1 MKTLLS
7 LFLTAALSC
16 QLPAVPVYPGT
27 APGRAA
33 MAETASGNQTVYR
46 VSNALLSATY
56 VYDRQTGKL
65 TFGGL
70 SVQGKIVAAAENT
83 LFIINLKDGSS
94 LRSEN
99 MTLQSVSSGYDP
111 GDRKAVKAADRI
123 PSRYLEAVF
132 AEGAVTV
139 RWRAVLHNGSHYLR
153 TEMKISSSEVLE
165 ANNVIAMRYRLLPN
179 GGAVVVRGT
188 AKSGNP
194 VTSPD
199 VFCGLET
206 PTGVNFVT
214 LPSGSSGG
222 DWNPFSWSPTSWT
235 DVTDSTLIPED
246 MKTVNGTKLNMDNL
260 TTCEGAV
267 SYAAAGTDTVTFR
280 YASGT
285 HRLNM
290 VGVQLLNEHGSVI
303 SQDIHAGYTGGA
315 ASQNSYTLQIPAAG
329 TYRLRYWVETQTETI
344 TSSGTIEH
352 SLSPVLVVEE
362 DASND
367 PWLVQGRWPRS
378 AALQPDASETLRVWE
393 VSSVIG
399 VLAPGQE
406 RRSVLAYTE
415 RQRAVPYRFMVHY
428 NSWYELNIN
437 RNGGTWENRMQESQ
451 CLPVVEAWKKNLFD
465 AHQVGLD
472 AFVWDDGWDDFD
484 SLWNFHPGFPDG
496 FSKLNTECLKQG
508 AGQGAWLGPTGG
520 YAPAQGSRLNA
531 WKAQHP
537 EAPAFNLSNSV
548 YFEGFTDRCKFMV
561 RNYDMRYFKF
571 DGIGSDAEGIINVIR
586 ELRTEREDLYFNC
599 TVGTW
604 ASPFWY
610 MYADSTWRDGNDY
623 QERGDGDNDGYGH
636 RNKWLTYRDDQIHS
650 TFVTKSPLCTLNSL
664 MFHGVIHS
672 SHGGPNAMSK
682 DVESVKWEMRLS
694 VVCGSSLQELYLD
707 KDLMTAEHWAEL
719 ARCIKWFRSNRDVL
733 ADVHWVGGAPWDD
746 TQAENER
753 GGIYGWAAWNRDKAT
768 LALRNSS
775 KAPHTYT
782 FTLRQALDIP
792 PGNGEAVAFRAVYD
806 DQPEHRELTEKPL
819 SPDTPVTVTMQ
830 PYEAIVFDTGADTVS
845 PRTAWDAWIAANLGG
860 EDANNEALAAETAD
874 PDGDGIVNLM
884 EFALGGDMLK
894 PDRLNG
900 REGDTALITH
910 GMEEGHVLTM
920 TFTPNPDAV
929 GVVRYTAQF
938 SNDLTTWEDVP
949 VELPEEAAKTPTP
962 VTVKDPN
969 AAAAIPRRFARLK
982 VEMMDN
988 TAK

>member
-1 MKTLLS
+1 MT
-7 LFLTAALSC
+7 
-16 QLPAVPVYPGT
+16 
-27 APGRAA
+27 
-33 MAETASGNQTVYR
+33 ETASGNQTVYR

-56 VYDRQTGKL
+56 VYDRQMGKL
-65 TFGGL
+65 TFGDL
-70 SVQGKIVAAAENT
+70 SVQGKTVATSENT
-83 LFIINLKDGSS
+83 LFIINLKDGSC

-165 ANNVIAMRYRLLPN
+165 ANNVIAMRYPVLPN

-222 DWNPFSWSPTSWT
+222 DWNPFSWSPSSWT

-246 MKTVNGTKLNMDNL
+246 MKTVNGTKLNMDKL

-267 SYAAAGTDTVTFR
+267 SYTAAGTDTVTFR
-280 YASGT
+280 YASGN

-290 VGVQLLNEHGSVI
+290 VGVQLLDEHGSVI
-303 SQDIHAGYTGGA
+303 SQDIHAGYTGGS

-352 SLSPVLVVEE
+352 SLSPTLAVEE
-362 DASND
+362 DAPND

-393 VSSVIG
+393 ISSVIG

-415 RQRAVPYRFMVHY
+415 RQRAVPYRSMVHY

-437 RNGGTWENRMQESQ
+437 RNGGSWQNRMQESQ

-465 AHQVGLD
+465 LHQVGLD

-520 YAPAQGSRLNA
+520 YAPAQSSRLSA

-610 MYADSTWRDGNDY
+610 MYADSTWRGDTDY
-623 QERGDGDNDGYGH
+623 GERGTGNENRH
-636 RNKWLTYRDDQIHS
+636 KWLTYRDYWIYTNYVSQ
-650 TFVTKSPLCTLNSL
+650 SPLCPLNSL
-664 MFHGVIHS
+664 MFHGLIVS
-672 SHGGPNAMSK
+672 ANGPPRVMDRSL
-682 DVESVKWEMRLS
+682 ESVKWEMRIS
-694 VVCGSSLQELYLD
+694 VACGSSLQELYVD
-707 KDLMTAEHWAEL
+707 KDLMTEAHWAEL
-719 ARCIKWFRSNRDVL
+719 ARCIKWYRSNQDVL
-733 ADVHWVGGAPWDD
+733 VDTHWVGGHPYNGSD
-746 TQAENER
+746 
-753 GGIYGWAAWNRDKAT
+753 GSIYGWASWNRDKAALT
-768 LALRNSS
+768 LRNSS
-775 KAPHTYT
+775 SSIKTLT
-782 FTLRQALDIP
+782 FTLRQVLDIP
-792 PGNGEAVAFRAVYD
+792 PANRDAVALRAVYS
-806 DQPEHRELTEKPL
+806 DQTEHQEITNQPL
-819 SPDTPVTVTMQ
+819 DPDTTVTVKMA
-830 PYEAIVFDTGADTVS
+830 PYEIVVFDTGENRTS
-845 PRTAWDAWIAANLGG
+845 PKTAWDGWIATNLGG
-860 EDANNEALAAETAD
+860 EDANNKALAAETAD

-962 VTVKDPN
+962 VTVKEPD

>member
-1 MKTLLS
+1 MKAILS
-7 LFLTAALSC
+7 LFLMAALSC

-33 MAETASGNQTVYR
+33 MTETASGNQTVYR

-56 VYDRQTGKL
+56 VHDRGKGTL
-65 TFGGL
+65 AFGGL
-70 SVQGKIVAAAENT
+70 SVQGKDVAASENT
-83 LFIINLKDGSS
+83 LFIINLKDGSA
-94 LRSEN
+94 LRSES

-111 GDRKAVKAADRI
+111 GNRKAVKAADRL

-132 AEGAVTV
+132 TDGPVTV

-153 TEMKISSSEVLE
+153 TEMKISSSEVLA
-165 ANNVIAMRYRLLPN
+165 ANNVIAMRYPVLPN

-194 VTSPD
+194 VASPD

-206 PTGVNFVT
+206 PTGVQSVT
-214 LPSGSSGG
+214 PPSGSAAN
-222 DWNPFSWSPTSWT
+222 WNPLSWQPSSWA
-235 DVTDSTLIPED
+235 DLADGSIIPEAMKD
-246 MKTVNGTKLNMDNL
+246 MTIQKNGNSVKLNMSNL
-260 TTCEGAV
+260 TTYEGAV
-267 SYAAAGTDTVTFR
+267 SYAAAGMDTVTFR
-280 YASGT
+280 YASGN

-290 VGVQLLNEHGSVI
+290 VGVQLLDEQGNVVSE
-303 SQDIHAGYTGGA
+303 DIHAGYTGNQ
-315 ASQNSYTLQIPAAG
+315 ASQNSYTLQVPKAG
-329 TYRLRYWVETQTETI
+329 TYRLRYWVETVTEI
-344 TSSGTIEH
+344 IDSSGTIEH
-352 SLSPVLVVEE
+352 TLAPTPVVV
-362 DASND
+362 DTSND

-378 AALQPDASETLRVWE
+378 AVLNPDASETLRVWE

-415 RQRAVPYRFMVHY
+415 RQRAVPYRSMVHY

-437 RNGGTWENRMQESQ
+437 RNGGTWEKRMQESQ

-520 YAPAQGSRLNA
+520 YAPAQGSRQSA
-531 WKAQHP
+531 WAKQHP
-537 EAPAFNLSNSV
+537 ETPAFNLSNSV

-561 RNYDMRYFKF
+561 QNYDMRYFKF

-610 MYADSTWRDGNDY
+610 MYADSTWRGDTDY
-623 QERGDGDNDGYGH
+623 GERGTGNENRH
-636 RNKWLTYRDDQIHS
+636 KWLTYRDYHIYVNYVS
-650 TFVTKSPLCTLNSL
+650 KSPLCSLNSM
-664 MFHGVIHS
+664 MFHGLIVS
-672 SHGGPNAMSK
+672 KNGPPHVMK
-682 DVESVKWEMRLS
+682 RDLESVKWEMRIS
-694 VVCGSSLQELYLD
+694 VACGSSLQELYVD
-707 KDLMTAEHWAEL
+707 YDLMTEAHWAEL
-719 ARCIKWFRSNRDVL
+719 ARCIKWFRNNQDVL
-733 ADVHWVGGAPWDD
+733 VDTHWVGGHPYNGSD
-746 TQAENER
+746 
-753 GGIYGWAAWNRDKAT
+753 GSIYGWASWNRDKAT
-768 LALRNSS
+768 LTLRNSS
-775 KAPHTYT
+775 SSSKTLT
-782 FTLRQALDIP
+782 FTLRQVLDIP
-792 PGNGEAVAFRAVYD
+792 PANVDEVALRAVYSD
-806 DQPEHRELTEKPL
+806 QTVHQEITDQPLA
-819 SPDTPVTVTMQ
+819 PDTAVTVTMA
-830 PYEAIVFDTGADTVS
+830 PYEIVFFDTGENRIS
-845 PRTAWDAWIAANLGG
+845 PKTAWDAWIAANLGG

-910 GMEEGHVLTM
+910 GMENGHVLTM

-962 VTVKDPN
+962 VTVKDPG
-969 AAAAIPRRFARLK
+969 ASAAIPRRFARLN
-982 VEMMDN
+982 VEMMEN
-988 TAK
+988 EEKAKD